1 LSRSLSAKYRHARFL
16 RYFRCGFARPPR
28 WRPPVIPLA
37 LDPARVPIAL
47 AGNGPLAVRR
57 LTQLREG
64 GADPAV
70 YSPEPDQEF
79 AAFAGERLVRALPF
93 DGDLDAV
100 RVLFVVGLDPAVE
113 ANLAK
118 LARARGVLVNVE
130 DVVPLCDFHS
140 PSVVRRGDLLLT
152 VSTGGRSPTLA
163 SLLRQRLEALF
174 PEDWADRLRHV
185 AGLRDQLRKDGASMA
200 AIAKA
205 TKDLVKREG
214 WLP

>member
-1 LSRSLSAKYRHARFL
+1 M
-16 RYFRCGFARPPR
+16 
-28 WRPPVIPLA
+28 IPLA
-37 LDPARVPIAL
+37 IDPARVPIAL

-64 GADPAV
+64 GADPVV
-70 YSPEPDQEF
+70 YSPEPDAEF
-79 AAFAGERLVRALPF
+79 AALAGERLVRALPF
-93 DGDLDAV
+93 DRDLDAV
-100 RVLFVVGLDPAVE
+100 RVLFVMGLDPAVE
-113 ANLAK
+113 TTLAK
-118 LARARGVLVNVE
+118 LARSCGVLVNVE
-130 DVVPLCDFHS
+130 DVIPLCDFHS

-163 SLLRQRLEALF
+163 SLLRQRLETLF
-174 PEDWADRLRHV
+174 PEIWSDRLRQI

-205 TKDLVKREG
+205 TKSLVTREG

>member
-1 LSRSLSAKYRHARFL
+1 MRLRFA
-16 RYFRCGFARPPR
+16 GDA
-28 WRPPVIPLA
+28 VIPLA

-64 GADPAV
+64 GGDPVV
-70 YSPEPDQEF
+70 YSPEPDGELIDL
-79 AAFAGERLVRALPF
+79 AGERLVRALPF
-93 DGDLDAV
+93 TRDLDAV
-100 RVLFVVGLDPAVE
+100 RVLFVMGLEPAVE
-113 ANLAK
+113 KTLAEM
-118 LARARGVLVNVE
+118 ARARGVLVNVE

-163 SLLRQRLEALF
+163 SLVRQRLETLF
-174 PEDWADRLRHV
+174 PEAWAERVSAIATLRDRLR
-185 AGLRDQLRKDGASMA
+185 GEKASMS

-205 TKDLVKREG
+205 TKELIAREG

>member
-1 LSRSLSAKYRHARFL
+1 M
-16 RYFRCGFARPPR
+16 
-28 WRPPVIPLA
+28 IPLA

-64 GADPAV
+64 GGNPLV
-70 YSPEPDQEF
+70 YSPEPDGEL
-79 AAFAGERLVRALPF
+79 AELAGDRLVRALPF
-93 DGDLDAV
+93 TDDLDAV
-100 RVLFVVGLDPAVE
+100 RVLFVMGLDPAVE
-113 ANLAK
+113 KTLAEM
-118 LARARGVLVNVE
+118 ARARGVLVNVE

-163 SLLRQRLEALF
+163 SLVRQRLETLF
-174 PEDWADRLRHV
+174 PEAWAERLSAIAALRDRLR
-185 AGLRDQLRKDGASMA
+185 GEKASMST
-200 AIAKA
+200 IAKA
-205 TKDLVKREG
+205 TKDLIAREG